1 MNSKISIVNAKDGG
15 LEFELSNGEII
26 GIFRDPFK
34 IKYTIVSHGILD
46 NVAFGRSMDNASNY
60 GFDSNDGAIKLF
72 EKSILGK

>member
-1 MNSKISIVNAKDGG
+1 MFNIISTVNAKDGG

-26 GIFRDPFK
+26 GIFKDPFK
-34 IKYTIVSHGILD
+34 IKYTIISHGILD

-60 GFDSNDGAIKLF
+60 GFDSDDETIKLF